1 MDTFAETVDSASA
14 GVLPCVRIFSALG
27 FLSHLMTA
35 QPTNEELRLLVKVA
49 RFYYEEGLNQD
60 AITARLGLS
69 RSKVSRLMA
78 QAREAGVVQITV
90 VAPEDLFLDVES
102 RLEERYG
109 LQEALVVEVQPGDSQ
124 SQVSRAVG
132 GAAAGFM
139 TRSMSS
145 RSTIG
150 MCWGDTLRH
159 MAVNLTPQRYPNAQ
173 VVQMIGGI
181 GQPDAEVH
189 ATELC
194 RSMARSLGCRLTL
207 LPVPGI
213 VADQRTREALL
224 SDVHVQ
230 RAVEAFDDLDIAF
243 VGIGAPTPDSVTMR
257 DGSIITRTELDG
269 LLRKG
274 AVGDIALRYYDA
286 KGECIES
293 EINDRIIGMSLEQ
306 IKQVPKV
313 VGISG
318 GPDKVSA
325 IRAALRGEIVN
336 VLITDSVTAEAL
348 LESDH
353 G

>member
-1 MDTFAETVDSASA
+1 VAIYPS
-14 GVLPCVRIFSALG
+14 I
-27 FLSHLMTA
+27 
-35 QPTNEELRLLVKVA
+35 EELRLLVKVS
-49 RFYYEEGLNQD
+49 RFYYEDGLNQD

-78 QAREAGVVQITV
+78 QARETGVVQINV
-90 VAPEDLFLDVES
+90 VVPEDLFLDLEG
-102 RLEERYG
+102 RLEERFG
-109 LQEALVVEVQPGDSQ
+109 LQEALVVEAQPGDSQ

-132 GAAAGFM
+132 SAAAGYLL
-139 TRSMSS
+139 RAMSP

-159 MAVNLTPQRYPNAQ
+159 MAAALTPQRYPDAQ
-173 VVQMIGGI
+173 VVQIIGGL

-194 RSMARSLGCRLTL
+194 RSVSRSLGCRLTL

-230 RAVEAFDDLDIAF
+230 RAVDAFDDLDIAF
-243 VGIGAPTPDSVTMR
+243 VGIGAPTISSVTMR
-257 DGSIITRTELDG
+257 DGSIISRAELDG

-286 KGECIES
+286 NGECIES
-293 EINDRIIGMSLEQ
+293 DTNERIIGMTLEQ
-306 IKQVPKV
+306 IRRVPRI
-313 VGISG
+313 VGVSG
-318 GPDKVSA
+318 GPDKPTA
-325 IRAALRGEIVN
+325 IRAALQGGLIN
-336 VLITDSVTAEAL
+336 VLITDSVTAETL
-348 LESDH
+348 LDDAH

>member
-1 MDTFAETVDSASA
+1 MAVK
-14 GVLPCVRIFSALG
+14 
-27 FLSHLMTA
+27 
-35 QPTNEELRLLVKVA
+35 PTQEELRLLVKVA
-49 RFYYEEGLNQD
+49 RSYYEDGLNQD

-78 QAREAGVVQITV
+78 QARQMGIVQISV
-90 VAPEDLFLDVES
+90 VEPDELFLDVES
-102 RLEERYG
+102 RLEERFG
-109 LQEALVVEVQPGDSQ
+109 LQEALVVETQPADSQ
-124 SQVSRAVG
+124 GHVSRAVG
-132 GAAAGFM
+132 SAAAGYLA
-139 TRSMSS
+139 RAISS

-159 MAVNLTPQRYPNAQ
+159 MVSNLTPQRHPNAQ
-173 VVQMIGGI
+173 VVQIIGGI

-194 RSMARSLGCRLTL
+194 RSMARALDCRLTL

-243 VGIGAPTPDSVTMR
+243 VGIGAPTRDSVTMR

-269 LLRKG
+269 LLRRG
-274 AVGDIALRYYDA
+274 AVGDIALRYYDTS
-286 KGECIES
+286 GQCIES
-293 EINDRIIGMSLEQ
+293 DINDLIIGMTLEQ

-313 VGISG
+313 VGVSG
-318 GPDKVSA
+318 GPQKVAA
-325 IRAALRGEIVN
+325 IAAALRGGIVN
-336 VLITDSVTAEAL
+336 VLITDSVTAESL
-348 LESDH
+348 LEDA
-353 G
+353 

>member
-1 MDTFAETVDSASA
+1 MAIHPS
-14 GVLPCVRIFSALG
+14 
-27 FLSHLMTA
+27 
-35 QPTNEELRLLVKVA
+35 NEELRLLVKVS
-49 RFYYEEGLNQD
+49 RFYYEDGLNQD

-78 QAREAGVVQITV
+78 QAREAGVVQINV
-90 VAPEDLFLDVES
+90 VAPDDQNHELE
-102 RLEERYG
+102 RQLEERFG
-109 LQEALVVEVQPGDSQ
+109 LQEDLVVEAQPGDSQ

-132 GAAAGFM
+132 SAAAGYLL
-139 TRSMSS
+139 RAMSP

-159 MAVNLTPQRYPNAQ
+159 MAAALPPQRYPNAQ
-173 VVQMIGGI
+173 VVQIIGGL

-194 RSMARSLGCRLTL
+194 RSVSRSLGCRLTL

-230 RAVEAFDDLDIAF
+230 RAVDAFDDLDIAF
-243 VGIGAPTPDSVTMR
+243 VGIGAPTIGSVTMR
-257 DGSIITRTELDG
+257 DGSIITRAELDG

-286 KGECIES
+286 NGECIES
-293 EINDRIIGMSLEQ
+293 EINERIIGMTLEQ
-306 IKQVPKV
+306 IKQVPRI
-313 VGISG
+313 VGVSG
-318 GPDKVSA
+318 GPDKPAA
-325 IRAALRGEIVN
+325 IRAALQGGLIN
-336 VLITDSVTAEAL
+336 VLITDSATAGKL
-348 LESDH
+348 LADAR

>member
-1 MDTFAETVDSASA
+1 MAN
-14 GVLPCVRIFSALG
+14 
-27 FLSHLMTA
+27 
-35 QPTNEELRLLVKVA
+35 QPSNEELRLLVKVA
-49 RFYYEEGLNQD
+49 RSYYEDGLNQD

-78 QAREAGVVQITV
+78 QAREAGVVQINV
-90 VAPEDLFLDVES
+90 IAPADLFMGLES
-102 RLEERYG
+102 QLEERFG
-109 LQEALVVEVQPGDSQ
+109 LQEALVVESQRDDSQ
-124 SQVSRAVG
+124 SHVSRVVG
-132 GAAAGFM
+132 SAAAGYVG
-139 TRSMSS
+139 RAIGP

-150 MCWGDTLRH
+150 MCWGDTLRY
-159 MAVNLTPQRYPNAQ
+159 MAAGLAPQRYPNAQ
-173 VVQMIGGI
+173 VVQIIGGI

-194 RSMARSLGCRLTL
+194 RSMSRSLGCRLTL

-213 VADQRTREALL
+213 VTDQRTRESLL

-243 VGIGAPTPDSVTMR
+243 VGVGAPTPDSVTMR

-269 LLRKG
+269 MLRKG

-286 KGECIES
+286 NGECIES
-293 EINDRIIGMSLEQ
+293 DINDRIIGMTLEQ

-313 VGISG
+313 VGVSG
-318 GPDKVSA
+318 GPDKVAA
-325 IRAALRGEIVN
+325 IRAALRGRIIN
-336 VLITDSVTAEAL
+336 VLITDSVTAERL
-348 LESDH
+348 LESTD

>member
-1 MDTFAETVDSASA
+1 MAAK
-14 GVLPCVRIFSALG
+14 
-27 FLSHLMTA
+27 
-35 QPTNEELRLLVKVA
+35 PTQEELRLLVKVA
-49 RFYYEEGLNQD
+49 RFYYEDGLNQD

-78 QAREAGVVQITV
+78 QAREAGIVQITV
-90 VAPEDLFLDVES
+90 VEPEDLFLDLET

-109 LQEALVVEVQPGDSQ
+109 LQEALVVESQPADPQ
-124 SQVSRAVG
+124 SHVSRAVG
-132 GAAAGFM
+132 GAAAGYLS
-139 TRSMSS
+139 RAISG

-159 MAVNLTPQRYPNAQ
+159 MASGLTPQRYPNAQ
-173 VVQMIGGI
+173 VVQMIGGL

-194 RSMARSLGCRLTL
+194 RSMARSLDCRLTL

-213 VADQRTREALL
+213 VKDQRTREALL

-243 VGIGAPTPDSVTMR
+243 VGIGAPTRDSVTMR
-257 DGSIITRTELDG
+257 DGSIITRAELDG

-274 AVGDIALRYYDA
+274 AVGDIALRYYDNR
-286 KGECIES
+286 GECIES
-293 EINDRIIGMSLEQ
+293 DINARIIGMDLQQ

-313 VGISG
+313 VGVSG
-318 GPDKVSA
+318 GPQKVAA
-325 IRAALRGEIVN
+325 IRAALAGGLIN
-336 VLITDSVTAEAL
+336 VLITDSLTATRL
-348 LESDH
+348 LEDA
-353 G
+353 

>member
-1 MDTFAETVDSASA
+1 MMSSK
-14 GVLPCVRIFSALG
+14 
-27 FLSHLMTA
+27 
-35 QPTNEELRLLVKVA
+35 PTQEELRLLVKVA
-49 RFYYEEGLNQD
+49 RFYYEDGLNQD

-90 VAPEDLFLDVES
+90 VEPDDLFLDIES
-102 RLEERYG
+102 RLEERFG
-109 LQEALVVEVQPGDSQ
+109 LQEALVVETQSGHSQ
-124 SQVSRAVG
+124 GQVSRAVG
-132 GAAAGFM
+132 TAAAGYL
-139 TRSMSS
+139 TRAISS
-145 RSTIG
+145 RSTVG

-159 MAVNLTPQRYPNAQ
+159 MVAGLSPQRFPNAQ
-173 VVQMIGGI
+173 VVQIIGGI

-194 RSMARSLGCRLTL
+194 RSMARTLDCRLTL

-243 VGIGAPTPDSVTMR
+243 VGIGAPSPDSVTMR
-257 DGSIITRTELDG
+257 DGSIISRAELDD

-274 AVGDIALRYYDA
+274 TVGDIALRYYDA
-286 KGECIES
+286 AGECIES
-293 EINDRIIGMSLEQ
+293 EVNDRIIGMTLEQ

-313 VGISG
+313 VGVSG
-318 GPDKVSA
+318 GPQKVAA
-325 IRAALRGEIVN
+325 IRAALRGQLVN
-336 VLITDSVTAEAL
+336 VLITDSVTAQKL
-348 LESDH
+348 LEDA
-353 G
+353 